1 MQELF
6 MINRLVISAALAGA
20 AALGLGGPAQAG
32 ATLDAVKAHGVV
44 TCGVNTG
51 VAGFSMP
58 DAKGNWTGI
67 DVDLCRGFAAAVFGD
82 ATKTKYVPMTA
93 QQRFTALQSG
103 EIDVLVRNTTITLVR
118 DVSLGLLYAGIN
130 FYDGQGFLVKKDLN
144 LKSLK
149 ELSGATI
156 CAAQGTTHELNMAD
170 YFRAN
175 KLTYQPVVIENQD
188 QMYEAYFAGR
198 CDAMTQD
205 SSALA
210 AVLASKPQLAG
221 NYVLLP
227 ERISKEPLGPLVRQD
242 DLQWFGV
249 VKWTLLAMIEGEEKG
264 VTQANADEMLKSD
277 DPGIKRLLGVT
288 PGNGKSIGLDEAWA
302 YNILKQVGNYG
313 ESYDRNVG
321 KGSPLKLERGINDLW
336 TRGGLMYAL
345 PLR

>member
-1 MQELF
+1 
-6 MINRLVISAALAGA
+6 V
-20 AALGLGGPAQAG
+20 
-32 ATLDAVKAHGVV
+32 
-44 TCGVNTG
+44 
-51 VAGFSMP
+51 
-58 DAKGNWTGI
+58 
-67 DVDLCRGFAAAVFGD
+67 
-82 ATKTKYVPMTA
+82 
-93 QQRFTALQSG
+93 
-103 EIDVLVRNTTITLVR
+103 
-118 DVSLGLLYAGIN
+118 
-130 FYDGQGFLVKKDLN
+130 
-144 LKSLK
+144 KSLK

-227 ERISKEPLGPLVRQD
+227 ERISKEPLGPMVRQD

-249 VKWTLLAMIEGEEKG
+249 VKWTLFAMIEGEEKG

>member
-1 MQELF
+1 M
-6 MINRLVISAALAGA
+6 MHRILVAVAIGAVALAV
-20 AALGLGGPAQAG
+20 GGPARAG
-32 ATLDAVKAHGVV
+32 ATVDAIKARGVV

-51 VAGFSMP
+51 VAGFSLP
-58 DAKGNWTGI
+58 DAKGAWAGLDI
-67 DVDLCRGFAAAVFGD
+67 DLCRGFAAALFGD

-103 EIDVLVRNTTITLVR
+103 EIDVLARNTTITLVR
-118 DVSLGLLYAGIN
+118 DASLGLLQAGIN
-130 FYDGQGFLVKKDLN
+130 FYDGQGFMVKKDLN
-144 LKSLK
+144 VKSLK
-149 ELSGATI
+149 ELNGATI

-175 KLTYQPVVIENQD
+175 KLTYKPVVIENQD

-198 CDAMTQD
+198 CDGMTQD

-210 AVLASKPQLAG
+210 AVLASKPQIAG
-221 NYVLLP
+221 AYMILP
-227 ERISKEPLGPLVRQD
+227 ERISKEPLGPMVRQD
-242 DLQWFGV
+242 DLQWFAI
-249 VKWTLLAMIEGEEKG
+249 VKWTLAAMIQGEESG
-264 VTQANADEMLKSD
+264 ITQANADEMLKTE

-288 PGNGKSIGLDEAWA
+288 EGNGKSLGLDEKWA

-313 ESYDRNVG
+313 ESFERNVG
-321 KGSPLKLERGINDLW
+321 KASALKLERGINDLW